1 MSNIINNR
9 SEILFLYDVCYANPN
24 GDPVDENK
32 PRIDEETGLNIV
44 TDVRLKRTIR
54 DYLNNFK
61 GLEEQIFVKEIVK
74 EDGKQK
80 TREERIEE
88 EGIKEVKDVQK
99 LIEKYID
106 LRLFGA
112 TIGLKGN
119 KSKRSQ
125 KNETEQVE
133 SNGKGTSITWT
144 GPIQFKYGRS
154 LHKVNITYIK
164 GTTVMPSGEGREQ
177 GTFTEKYLLPYSLI
191 AFYGIINEN
200 AAKNQNI
207 PLTEEDVDLLLEGMW
222 NGTKNLMSNSKMG
235 HMPRFL
241 LQVIYKEKN
250 YQMGELDKRIKFL
263 HDIEDEEIR
272 DIKDGKID
280 ITELAEGLK
289 RHKDKIESIRFIADE
304 RAVFAVNNNECMI
317 DDVLKDFAVEK
328 IEV

>member
-1 MSNIINNR
+1 MSNINNR
-9 SEILFLYDVCYANPN
+9 SEVLFLYDVSFANPN

-32 PRIDEETGLNIV
+32 PRIDEETGQNIV

-54 DYLNNFK
+54 DYLINYK
-61 GLEEQIFVKEIVK
+61 DMKDRIFVKEIIK
-74 EDGKQK
+74 DDGKQK

-88 EGIKEVKDVQK
+88 EKINNVSDVDK
-99 LIEKYID
+99 LIKKYID

-112 TIGLKGN
+112 TIGLKAKKAKKGEE
-119 KSKRSQ
+119 
-125 KNETEQVE
+125 NEEKDQ
-133 SNGKGTSITWT
+133 KGTSITWT
-144 GPIQFKYGRS
+144 GPVQFKYGRS
-154 LHKVNITYIK
+154 LHKVNITYVK
-164 GTTVMPSGEGREQ
+164 GSTVMPSGTGKDQ

-207 PLTEEDVDLLLEGMW
+207 PLTEDDVGLMLEAMW

-241 LQVIYKEKN
+241 LQIIYKEGN
-250 YQMGELDKRIKFL
+250 YQMGELDRRLKFV

-280 ITELAEGLK
+280 ITELIDSLK
-289 RHKDKIESIRFIADE
+289 AHKDKIRTIRY
-304 RAVFAVNNNECMI
+304 AVDDRVVFTINNNVCVL
-317 DDVLKDFAVEK
+317 DDVLKDFPVEEFK
-328 IEV
+328 F

>member
-24 GDPVDENK
+24 GDPIDENK

-54 DYLNNFK
+54 DYLAEYK
-61 GLEEQIFVKEIVK
+61 GKDIFILETRKDDGELRTK
-74 EDGKQK
+74 EDRIGDFGKNEDIVNK
-80 TREERIEE
+80 CI
-88 EGIKEVKDVQK
+88 DV
-99 LIEKYID
+99 
-106 LRLFGA
+106 RLFGA
-112 TIGLKGN
+112 TTAVKDKTMTL
-119 KSKRSQ
+119 
-125 KNETEQVE
+125 
-133 SNGKGTSITWT
+133 T
-144 GPIQFKYGRS
+144 GPVQFKYGRS
-154 LHKVNITYIK
+154 LHKVNITYVK
-164 GTTVMPSGEGREQ
+164 GTTVMPSQSGNTQ

-289 RHKDKIESIRFIADE
+289 KHKDKIESIRFIADE
-304 RAVFAVNNNECMI
+304 RAVFAVNNNECTI